1 MCNVLQDTS
10 DEMCMNSTQM
20 IRQVE
25 RGSGDLNIER
35 LASGWSDGMEFTA
48 VLVLIE
54 WVKTGC

>member
-10 DEMCMNSTQM
+10 DEMCMFSTDG
-20 IRQVE
+20 RT
-25 RGSGDLNIER
+25 RGGGLSGLNIER
-35 LASGWSDGMEFTA
+35 LVSGWSEGMEFTA